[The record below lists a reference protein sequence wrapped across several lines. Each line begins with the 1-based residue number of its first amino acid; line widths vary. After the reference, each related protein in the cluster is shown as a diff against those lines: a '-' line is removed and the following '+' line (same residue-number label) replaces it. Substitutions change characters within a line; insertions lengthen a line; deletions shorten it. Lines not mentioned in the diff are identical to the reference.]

1 MGHLGRG
8 NMHRSHAA
16 FLDLRDILHI
26 LRRQRW
32 LVTLTCLVILTL
44 AGAYLL
50 RTTALFTATALV
62 QIDPQETNL
71 LDPSAGHSGTL
82 GAEDVRIETEVE
94 ILKSPRLALQT
105 IKTADLSDTA
115 AFGPRVGLLDQMR
128 LALGV
133 TLPTPSATALVNETI
148 ANFSEALTVQRRGQ
162 TYLVSV
168 QITSEDPD
176 LAAHLANTHARI
188 YIGDQLTSRRRS
200 VAASGEVLRAELGKS
215 AERLAES
222 NAALRGYVLENIDR
236 LSAEVGSAEL
246 RQLSI
251 QLTDGQ
257 AQLLRVEDRL
267 QLADQGLE
275 QGDWQDL
282 AAQVG
287 DQSLAALAQQRTALA
302 TRLIGAELTP
312 QDSFDLTAEVRALEA
327 ELRAQGRAAVTGLR
341 RDYQQVQRAQD
352 RTLGEVQRA
361 LTSADLSPQT
371 LTDIYALNQ
380 NALTSQRQ
388 FDRLNTRLR
397 DVEALAVMQVAGSRL
412 VSEALPPSD
421 PSFPNTGLVLGVAL
435 VFALGMGIGLALLK
449 EFYYGG
455 VTSASQLG
463 NVLPLKTA
471 AAVPK
476 TAMQP
481 GWRTLADKVVAEPM
495 TQFAEAFRALRAS
508 VDRGL
513 GTRGQASGAVVLVTS
528 ANPAEGKSTTA
539 LALARTYALAGQ
551 RTLLIDADLRSPN
564 IQAFIGAEPNVGL
577 LEYLQSNGAL
587 RQKQAGAGRDDND
600 APVEQFYLRDPRSP
614 LAIILGSRR
623 ADVPTDAPLQSTA
636 FKALLDNARGAFDV
650 VIVDSAPL
658 APLVDTQYIAPL
670 VDVAVLCV
678 RFGQATQVELR
689 SAYTSLRETLP
700 EDAAII
706 GILNGVEGRSQG
718 YSYGSYFD

>member
-1 MGHLGRG
+1 
-8 NMHRSHAA
+8 MHRSHAA

>member
-1 MGHLGRG
+1 
-8 NMHRSHAA
+8 MHRSHAA
-16 FLDLRDILHI
+16 FLDLRDILLI

-32 LVTLTCLVILTL
+32 LVALTCLVMLTV

-50 RTTALFTATALV
+50 RTTVLFTATALV

-71 LDPSAGHSGTL
+71 LDPSAGHSGTP

-105 IKTADLSDTA
+105 IKTADLSNSA

-148 ANFSEALTVQRRGQ
+148 ANFSEALAVQRRGQ

-200 VAASGEVLRAELGKS
+200 VAASGEVLRAELGK
-215 AERLAES
+215 AAARLAES
-222 NAALRGYVLENIDR
+222 NTALRGYVLENIDR

-251 QLTDGQ
+251 QLTEGQ
-257 AQLLRVEDRL
+257 AQLARVEDQL
-267 QLADQGLE
+267 QLADQGFE

-287 DQSLAALAQQRTALA
+287 DQSLAALAQQRAALA
-302 TRLIGAELTP
+302 IRLNGAELTP

-327 ELRAQGRAAVTGLR
+327 ELRSQGRAAVTGLR
-341 RDYQQVQRAQD
+341 RDYQQAQRAQD

-361 LTSADLSPQT
+361 LTGADLSPQT

-388 FDRLNTRLR
+388 FDQLNTRLR

-412 VSEALPPSD
+412 VSEALPPSE
-421 PSFPNTGLVLGVAL
+421 PSFPNAGLVLGVAL
-435 VFALGMGIGLALLK
+435 VFAVALGIGLALLK

-455 VTSASQLG
+455 ITSASQLG
-463 NVLPLKTA
+463 NVLPVKTA

-476 TAMQP
+476 TTMQP
-481 GWRTLADKVVAEPM
+481 GWHTLADKVVAEPM

-508 VDRGL
+508 VDRSL
-513 GTRGQASGAVVLVTS
+513 GKWGKASGAVVLVTS

-587 RQKQAGAGRDDND
+587 CQEQAGAGRDDSD

-636 FKALLDNARGAFDV
+636 FKALLDNARSAFDV

-658 APLVDTQYIAPL
+658 APVVDTQYIAPL

-718 YSYGSYFD
+718 YSYGAYFD

>member
-1 MGHLGRG
+1 
-8 NMHRSHAA
+8 MHRSHAA
-16 FLDLRDILHI
+16 FLDLRDILQI

-32 LVTLTCLVILTL
+32 LVALTCLVILIL

-82 GAEDVRIETEVE
+82 GAEDARIETEVE

-105 IKTADLSDTA
+105 IKTADLSNSA

-251 QLTDGQ
+251 QLTEGQ
-257 AQLLRVEDRL
+257 AQLLRVEDQL
-267 QLADQGLE
+267 QLADQGFE

-287 DQSLAALAQQRTALA
+287 DQSLAALAQRRAALA
-302 TRLIGAELTP
+302 IRLNGAELTP

-341 RDYQQVQRAQD
+341 GDYQQAQRAQD

-361 LTSADLSPQT
+361 LTAADLSPQT

-388 FDRLNTRLR
+388 FDQLNTRLR

-412 VSEALPPSD
+412 VSEALPPSE

-449 EFYYGG
+449 EFYYGW
-455 VTSASQLG
+455 VTSASHLG
-463 NVLPLKTA
+463 NVLPVKTA

-508 VDRGL
+508 IDRGL
-513 GTRGQASGAVVLVTS
+513 GTRGQASGAVILVTS

-564 IQAFIGAEPNVGL
+564 IQTFIGAEPNVGL

-587 RQKQAGAGRDDND
+587 CQGQAGAGRDDDD

-636 FKALLDNARGAFDV
+636 FKALLDNARSAFDV

-658 APLVDTQYIAPL
+658 APVVDTQYIAPL
-670 VDVAVLCV
+670 VDVAGLCV

-700 EDAAII
+700 DDAAII
-706 GILNGVEGRSQG
+706 GILNAVEGRSQG
-718 YSYGSYFD
+718 YSYGGYFD